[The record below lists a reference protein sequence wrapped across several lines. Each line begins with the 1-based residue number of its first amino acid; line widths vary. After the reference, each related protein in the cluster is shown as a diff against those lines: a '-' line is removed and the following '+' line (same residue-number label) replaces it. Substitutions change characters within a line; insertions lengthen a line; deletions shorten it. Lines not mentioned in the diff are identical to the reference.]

1 MGVRRGTAPVLDPV
15 EDLLRA
21 PEKLRAEDLP
31 TIARL
36 FEHGQL
42 SDEDDIDRVARGV
55 LAPMIEHARD
65 RREVAHAIAGWRGA
79 TTPAQR
85 RAACLAFVAHVAE
98 YSELAFSICADVVWS
113 PDPTDHLAVAELL
126 AALAAVVPARTE
138 AFVRRHA
145 HLMSRTCV
153 RKAVA
158 TLRAR
163 DELLAHHRRAT
174 TITPK
179 P

>member
-21 PEKLRAEDLP
+21 PERLGAEDLP

-42 SDEDDIDRVARGV
+42 SDEVEIDRVARGV
-55 LAPMIEHARD
+55 LAYMIEHARD
-65 RREVAHAIAGWRGA
+65 RRDVAQAIASWRGA
-79 TTPAQR
+79 STAAQR
-85 RAACLAFVAHVAE
+85 RAACIAFVPHVAE
-98 YSELAFSICADVVWS
+98 HRELAFEICRHVVWS
-113 PDPTDHLAVAELL
+113 PDPLDHLGVAELL
-126 AALAAVVPARTE
+126 AALAEVLPALTE

-145 HLMSRTCV
+145 RLMSRTCV

-179 P
+179 R